1 MSSPAKIEWLPIA
14 QILPNQDN
22 PRHISDDKFQQLV
35 QSIKDMPE
43 MLTARPL
50 VVNQDNVVLG
60 GNMRLK
66 ALQEVGAEEVPVMR
80 VDWPEDKQRAF
91 IIKDNVSYGEWDW
104 DVLANEWD
112 AKELEDWGMDVWQNT
127 DEEPGLTDP
136 NEVPSVTASEPDA
149 NTGDIWQ
156 LGEHK
161 LMCGSATALTDL
173 DRLMDGELADLW
185 LTDPP
190 YNVDYEGGT
199 GLKLKNDN
207 MGDAQF
213 LQFLTDAYRNANTY
227 MRAGASFYIWHADSE
242 GYNFRKAAL
251 DIGWQIRQCLI
262 WQKNSL
268 VLGRQDY
275 QWIHEPCLYGWKGG
289 AAHYFVDKRTLTT
302 VQENTETL
310 RADDLKGMTKQELV
324 DTCATILGLKQ
335 TLIHYDRPT
344 RSKEH
349 PTMKPVEL
357 WSDLMS
363 NSSTANQIV
372 LDTFAG
378 SGVTI
383 IAAEQLGRKA
393 RCMELDPKYCD
404 VIIKRWEDYTG
415 KKATLINRT
424 LPDAD
429 T

>member
-1 MSSPAKIEWLPIA
+1 MSSAAKIEWLPTA

-22 PRHISDDKFQQLV
+22 PRHISDDKFKQLV

-66 ALQEVGAEEVPVMR
+66 ALQEVGAAEVPVMR

-112 AKELEDWGMDVWQNT
+112 ANELEHWGMDVWQNT
-127 DEEPGLTDP
+127 DEKSGLTDP
-136 NEVPSVTASEPDA
+136 NDVPAVTASEPDA

-156 LGEHK
+156 LGDHK

-227 MRAGASFYIWHADSE
+227 MRPGASFYIWHAPSE
-242 GYNFRKAAL
+242 SYYFTRAAV
-251 DIGWQIRQCLI
+251 DIGWNIRQCLI

-275 QWIHEPCLYGWKGG
+275 QWIHEPCLYGWKEG

-302 VQENTETL
+302 VLENTETL
-310 RADDLKGMTKQELV
+310 TADDLKGMTKQELI
-324 DTCATILGLKQ
+324 DTCKTILGLKQ
-335 TLIHYDRPT
+335 TLIHNDRPT

-357 WSDLMS
+357 WSYLMS
-363 NSSTANQIV
+363 NSSTTNQIV

-383 IAAEQLGRKA
+383 MAAEQIGRKA

-415 KKATLINRT
+415 KKAVLMNPTHS
-424 LPDAD
+424 DA
-429 T
+429 